1 MKAKRFTAKNMQQA
15 LRMVSDELGPDAVIL
30 SNKRSGKGVEV
41 IAALDYQEIANEQ
54 QQQELER
61 QLILQQELEQAR
73 QVTGEIRQEQPA
85 LDKVSFSSASL
96 DNTNLNKSSS
106 FDHSNVSSTAA
117 LKEALLGIKE
127 GTIAQSKALEAVML
141 GEEELQD
148 TISQQAANM
157 SYDEAAP
164 FFNRVS
170 DELKDLKNW
179 LVSQQGNAWNPTR
192 PLSWQ
197 QAQIWQR
204 CQDLGIDPSWAD
216 KLVSALPED
225 DDDIEKG
232 WAQCLR
238 FIAEDLPLAENNML
252 QTGGCFAFV
261 GPTGAGKSTTIGK
274 LAAQYVINHGNDDI
288 ALITM
293 DNYRIAAHDQLKA
306 FARIMEIPLLILEP
320 NGDLSAMLEQ
330 LSDKKFILIDT
341 AGLAIQDPHF
351 SVQLSMLKGAGNKV
365 QTLLAL
371 PLTSQARCLQEN
383 FEHFK
388 PAGIDGCI
396 FTKLDECFSLG
407 QAMSIA
413 SVTRLPIHMVT
424 DGPHIPDDIHFPN
437 AKKMVRLAEQMARM
451 AQTRWQTS
459 EVSSAMNNNFMQH
472 GV

>member
-30 SNKRSGKGVEV
+30 SNKRLGKGVEV
-41 IAALDYQEIANEQ
+41 IAALDYQEMADEQ
-54 QQQELER
+54 QQQEIDR
-61 QLILQQELEQAR
+61 QLTLQKELEQAK
-73 QVTGEIRQEQPA
+73 QATGKIRQEQPS
-85 LDKVSFSSASL
+85 LEQSSLNQSSL
-96 DNTNLNKSSS
+96 NQAK
-106 FDHSNVSSTAA
+106 FDHTNVSSTAA
-117 LKEALLGIKE
+117 LKEALMGIKE
-127 GTIAQSKALEAVML
+127 GTIAQSKALDAVME
-141 GEEELQD
+141 GGEELQQ
-148 TISQQAANM
+148 TISQKTANM
-157 SYDEAAP
+157 TADEATP
-164 FFNRVS
+164 FLNKVS

-179 LVSQQGNAWNPTR
+179 LVSQQGNAWNPNR

-252 QTGGCFAFV
+252 HTGGCFAFV

-274 LAAQYVINHGNDDI
+274 LAAQYVINHGPESI

-306 FARIMEIPLLILEP
+306 FARIMEIPLMVLEP
-320 NGDLSAMLEQ
+320 NGDLSAMLEK

-365 QTLLAL
+365 RTLLAL

-437 AKKMVRLAEQMARM
+437 AEKMVRLAEQMARM
-451 AQTRWQTS
+451 AQARWQTS
-459 EVSSAMNNNFMQH
+459 EVSSAMKNNFMQH
-472 GV
+472 GA

>member
-15 LRMVSDELGPDAVIL
+15 LRMVSAELGPDAVIL
-30 SNKRSGKGVEV
+30 SNKRLGKGVEV
-41 IAALDYQEIANEQ
+41 IAALDYQEMADEQ
-54 QQQELER
+54 QQQEIDR
-61 QLILQQELEQAR
+61 QLSLQQELEQAK
-73 QVTGEIRQEQPA
+73 QATGKIRQAQPSQA
-85 LDKVSFSSASL
+85 QASQEKPKLDHA
-96 DNTNLNKSSS
+96 
-106 FDHSNVSSTAA
+106 NVSSTAA
-117 LKEALLGIKE
+117 LKEALMGIKE
-127 GTIAQSKALEAVML
+127 GTIAQSKALDAVMQS
-141 GEEELQD
+141 EEELQQ
-148 TISQQAANM
+148 TMSQKTSSM
-157 SYDEAAP
+157 SSAEAEP
-164 FFNRVS
+164 FLAKVS

-179 LVSQQGNAWNPTR
+179 LVSQQGNAWNPNR

-216 KLVSALPED
+216 KLVSAIPD
-225 DDDIEKG
+225 DDDENIEKG

-252 QTGGCFAFV
+252 HTGGCFAFV

-274 LAAQYVINHGNDDI
+274 LAAQYVMNHGSDNI

-293 DNYRIAAHDQLKA
+293 DNYRIAAHDQLKT
-306 FARIMEIPLLILEP
+306 FARIMEVPLMVLEP
-320 NGDLSAMLEQ
+320 NGDLSALLEK

-365 QTLLAL
+365 HTLLAL

-437 AKKMVRLAEQMARM
+437 AEKMVRLAEQMARM

-459 EVSSAMNNNFMQH
+459 EMSSAANNNFMQH

>member
-30 SNKRSGKGVEV
+30 SNKRLGKGVEV
-41 IAALDYQEIANEQ
+41 IAALDYQEVANEQ
-54 QQQELER
+54 QQAEIDR
-61 QLILQQELEQAR
+61 QLTLQQELEQAK
-73 QVTGEIRQEQPA
+73 QATGKIRQEQPTQA
-85 LDKVSFSSASL
+85 MLERTD
-96 DNTNLNKSSS
+96 
-106 FDHSNVSSTAA
+106 VSSTAA
-117 LKEALLGIKE
+117 LKEALMGIKE
-127 GTIAQSKALEAVML
+127 GTIAQSAALEAVMN
-141 GEEELQD
+141 GEEELKQS
-148 TISQQAANM
+148 INQQTSTMNSA
-157 SYDEAAP
+157 EAEP
-164 FFNRVS
+164 FLTQVS

-179 LVSQQGNAWNPTR
+179 LVSQQGNAWNPNR

-238 FIAEDLPLAENNML
+238 FIAEDIPLAENNML

-274 LAAQYVINHGNDDI
+274 LAAQYVINHGSEDV

-306 FARIMEIPLLILEP
+306 FARIMEIPLLVLEP
-320 NGDLSAMLEQ
+320 NGDLTALLDQ
-330 LSDKKFILIDT
+330 LADKKFILIDT
-341 AGLAIQDPHF
+341 AGLASQDPHF
-351 SVQLSMLKGAGNKV
+351 SVQLSMLKRAGNRV
-365 QTLLAL
+365 STLLAL

-437 AKKMVRLAEQMARM
+437 AEKMVRLAEQMARM
-451 AQTRWQTS
+451 AQARWQTS

>member
-30 SNKRSGKGVEV
+30 SNKRVGKGVEV
-41 IAALDYQEIANEQ
+41 IAALDYQEIADEQ
-54 QQQELER
+54 QQQEIDR
-61 QLILQQELEQAR
+61 QLALQQELEQAK
-73 QVTGEIRQEQPA
+73 QATGKIREEQPVQRQPQ
-85 LDKVSFSSASL
+85 LDQ
-96 DNTNLNKSSS
+96 
-106 FDHSNVSSTAA
+106 SNVATTAA
-117 LKEALLGIKE
+117 LKEALIGIKE
-127 GTIAQSKALEAVML
+127 GTIAQSVALDAVMQS
-141 GEEELQD
+141 EEDLHVS
-148 TISQQAANM
+148 ISKKTSNM
-157 SYDEAAP
+157 SSDEAAP
-164 FFNRVS
+164 FLNKVS

-179 LVSQQGNAWNPTR
+179 LVSQQGNAWNPNR

-232 WAQCLR
+232 WAQCLKY
-238 FIAEDLPLAENNML
+238 IAEDLPLAENNML

-274 LAAQYVINHGNDDI
+274 LAAQHVINHGNEDI

-306 FARIMEIPLLILEP
+306 FARIMEIPLLVLEP
-320 NGDLSAMLEQ
+320 NGDLSAMLDQ
-330 LSDKKFILIDT
+330 LADKKFILIDT

-351 SVQLSMLKGAGNKV
+351 SVQLSMLKGAGNRVK
-365 QTLLAL
+365 TLLAL

-383 FEHFK
+383 YEHFK
-388 PAGIDGCI
+388 PAGIDGSI

-437 AKKMVRLAEQMARM
+437 AAKMVHLAEQMARM
-451 AQTRWQTS
+451 AQNRWQTS

>member
-30 SNKRSGKGVEV
+30 SNKRVGKGVEV

-54 QQQELER
+54 QQQEINR
-61 QLILQQELEQAR
+61 QLALQQELEQAR
-73 QVTGEIRQEQPA
+73 QATGKIRQEQPL
-85 LDKVSFSSASL
+85 LDQ
-96 DNTNLNKSSS
+96 
-106 FDHSNVSSTAA
+106 SNVSTTAA
-117 LKEALLGIKE
+117 LKEDLQDIKE
-127 GTIAQSKALEAVML
+127 GTIAQSAALDAVLLSEEDLQKSISDKAV
-141 GEEELQD
+141 
-148 TISQQAANM
+148 TS
-157 SYDEAAP
+157 SRDEATP
-164 FFNRVS
+164 FLNQVTS
-170 DELKDLKNW
+170 ELKDLKNW

-216 KLVSALPED
+216 KLVSALPEGD
-225 DDDIEKG
+225 EDIEKG
-232 WAQCLR
+232 WAQCLK
-238 FIAEDLPLAENNML
+238 FIAEDLPLADNNML
-252 QTGGCFAFV
+252 KTGGCFAFV

-274 LAAQYVINHGNDDI
+274 LAAQYVIDHGSEDI

-306 FARIMEIPLLILEP
+306 FARIMEIPLLVLEP
-320 NGDLSAMLEQ
+320 NGDLSAMLDQ

-351 SVQLSMLKGAGNKV
+351 SVQLSMLKGAGNRV
-365 QTLLAL
+365 RSLLAL

-383 FEHFK
+383 YEHFK

-413 SVTRLPIHMVT
+413 SVARLPIHMVT

-451 AQTRWQTS
+451 AQARWQTS

>member
-30 SNKRSGKGVEV
+30 SNKRLGKGVEV
-41 IAALDYQEIANEQ
+41 IAALDYQEMADEQ
-54 QQQELER
+54 QQQEIDR
-61 QLILQQELEQAR
+61 QLTLQQELEQAK
-73 QVTGEIRQEQPA
+73 QATGKIRQEQPS
-85 LDKVSFSSASL
+85 LEQASL
-96 DNTNLNKSSS
+96 NQSSLKQGK
-106 FDHSNVSSTAA
+106 FDHTNVSSTAA
-117 LKEALLGIKE
+117 LKEALMGIKE
-127 GTIAQSKALEAVML
+127 GTIAQSKALDAVMQ
-141 GEEELQD
+141 GEEELQQ
-148 TISQQAANM
+148 TISQKTASM
-157 SYDEAAP
+157 STDEATP
-164 FFNRVS
+164 FLNKVS

-179 LVSQQGNAWNPTR
+179 LVSQQGNAWNPNR

-252 QTGGCFAFV
+252 HTGGCFAFV

-274 LAAQYVINHGNDDI
+274 LAAQYVINHGPESI

-306 FARIMEIPLLILEP
+306 FARIMEIPLMVLEP
-320 NGDLSAMLEQ
+320 NGDLSAMLET

-341 AGLAIQDPHF
+341 AGLAIQDSHF

-365 QTLLAL
+365 HTLLAL

-383 FEHFK
+383 YEHFK

-437 AKKMVRLAEQMARM
+437 AEKMVRLAEQMARM
-451 AQTRWQTS
+451 AQARWQTS
-459 EVSSAMNNNFMQH
+459 EVSSAMKNNFMQH

>member
-30 SNKRSGKGVEV
+30 SNKRLGKGVEV
-41 IAALDYQEIANEQ
+41 IAALDYQEMADEQ
-54 QQQELER
+54 QQQEIDR
-61 QLILQQELEQAR
+61 QITLQQELEQAK
-73 QVTGEIRQEQPA
+73 QTTGKIREEQPA
-85 LDKVSFSSASL
+85 LESNF
-96 DNTNLNKSSS
+96 LNPSNRNQSS
-106 FDHSNVSSTAA
+106 FDQSNVSTTAA
-117 LKEALLGIKE
+117 LKEALMGIKE
-127 GTIAQSKALEAVML
+127 GTIAQSKALDAVMQ
-141 GEEELQD
+141 GEEALQQ
-148 TISQQAANM
+148 TISQKTSGM
-157 SYDEAAP
+157 SSDEAEP
-164 FFNRVS
+164 FLNKVS
-170 DELKDLKNW
+170 DELRDLKNW

-238 FIAEDLPLAENNML
+238 FIAEDLPLAQNNML
-252 QTGGCFAFV
+252 HTGGCFAFV

-274 LAAQYVINHGNDDI
+274 LAAQYVMNHGNDDI

-293 DNYRIAAHDQLKA
+293 DNYRIAAHDQLKT
-306 FARIMEIPLLILEP
+306 FARIMEVPLMVLEP
-320 NGDLSAMLEQ
+320 NGDLSALLEK

-365 QTLLAL
+365 HTLLAL

-424 DGPHIPDDIHFPN
+424 DGPHIPDDIHFPD
-437 AKKMVRLAEQMARM
+437 AEKMVRLAEQMARM

-459 EVSSAMNNNFMQH
+459 EMSSAAKNNFMQH

>member
-30 SNKRSGKGVEV
+30 SNKRLGKGVEV
-41 IAALDYQEIANEQ
+41 IAALDYQEMADEQ
-54 QQQELER
+54 QQQEIDR
-61 QLILQQELEQAR
+61 QLTLQQELEQAR
-73 QVTGEIRQEQPA
+73 QATGKIRQEEPVQNQ
-85 LDKVSFSSASL
+85 SS
-96 DNTNLNKSSS
+96 LNQAK
-106 FDHSNVSSTAA
+106 FDHTNVSSTAA
-117 LKEALLGIKE
+117 LKEALMGIKE
-127 GTIAQSKALEAVML
+127 GTIAQSKALNAVME
-141 GEEELQD
+141 GEEELQQ
-148 TISQQAANM
+148 TISQKTANM
-157 SYDEAAP
+157 SADEATP
-164 FFNRVS
+164 FLNKVS

-179 LVSQQGNAWNPTR
+179 LVSQQGNAWNPNR

-216 KLVSALPED
+216 TLVSALPED

-238 FIAEDLPLAENNML
+238 FIAEDLPLAENNMMYS
-252 QTGGCFAFV
+252 GGCFAFV

-274 LAAQYVINHGNDDI
+274 LAAQYVINHGPESI

-320 NGDLSAMLEQ
+320 NGDLSAMLDK
-330 LSDKKFILIDT
+330 LADKKFILIDT

-351 SVQLSMLKGAGNKV
+351 SVQLSMLKGAGSRV

-383 FEHFK
+383 YEHFK

-437 AKKMVRLAEQMARM
+437 AEKMVRLAEQMARI
-451 AQTRWQTS
+451 AQARWQTS
-459 EVSSAMNNNFMQH
+459 EVSSAMKNNFMQH

>member
-15 LRMVSDELGPDAVIL
+15 LRMVSEELGPDAVIL
-30 SNKRSGKGVEV
+30 SNKRLGKGVEV
-41 IAALDYQEIANEQ
+41 IAALDYQEMADEQ
-54 QQQELER
+54 QQQEIDR
-61 QLILQQELEQAR
+61 QLTLQQELEQAK
-73 QVTGEIRQEQPA
+73 QATGKIRHEQP
-85 LDKVSFSSASL
+85 K
-96 DNTNLNKSSS
+96 
-106 FDHSNVSSTAA
+106 FDQSDVSSTAA
-117 LKEALLGIKE
+117 LKEALMGIKE
-127 GTIAQSKALEAVML
+127 GTIAQSAALDAVMQS
-141 GEEELQD
+141 EEELHES
-148 TISQQAANM
+148 ISQKTSGM
-157 SYDEAAP
+157 SNDEAEP
-164 FFNRVS
+164 FLNKVS

-179 LVSQQGNAWNPTR
+179 LVSQQGNAWNPNR

-225 DDDIEKG
+225 DNIEKG
-232 WAQCLR
+232 WAHCLKY
-238 FIAEDLPLAENNML
+238 IAEDLPLAENNML

-274 LAAQYVINHGNDDI
+274 LAAQYVINHGNEDI

-306 FARIMEIPLLILEP
+306 FARIMEVPLIVLEP
-320 NGDLSAMLEQ
+320 NGDLSAILDQ

-341 AGLAIQDPHF
+341 AGLAIQDSHF
-351 SVQLSMLKGAGNKV
+351 SVQLSMLKGAGNRV
-365 QTLLAL
+365 STLLAL

-383 FEHFK
+383 YEHFK
-388 PAGIDGCI
+388 PVGIDGCI

-424 DGPHIPDDIHFPN
+424 DGPHIPEDIHFPN
-437 AKKMVRLAEQMARM
+437 AEKMVHLAEQMARM

>member
-30 SNKRSGKGVEV
+30 SNKRLGKGVEV
-41 IAALDYQEIANEQ
+41 IAALDYHEIESER
-54 QQQELER
+54 QQQELDR
-61 QLILQQELEQAR
+61 QLALQQELEQAK
-73 QVTGEIRQEQPA
+73 QATGKIREEQPI
-85 LDKVSFSSASL
+85 
-96 DNTNLNKSSS
+96 

-117 LKEALLGIKE
+117 LKEALMGIKE
-127 GTIAQSKALEAVML
+127 GTIAQSKALDAVME
-141 GEEELQD
+141 GEQELQKS
-148 TISQQAANM
+148 ISQTTAFM
-157 SYDEAAP
+157 SDDEALP
-164 FFNRVS
+164 FFNKVS
-170 DELKDLKNW
+170 EELKDLKNW
-179 LVSQQGNAWNPTR
+179 LVSQQGNAWNPNR

-225 DDDIEKG
+225 VSDIEKS
-232 WAQCLR
+232 WAQCLT
-238 FIAEDLPLAENNML
+238 FIAEDLPLAHNNML

-274 LAAQYVINHGNDDI
+274 LAAQYVMNHGSDDV

-320 NGDLSAMLEQ
+320 NGDLLALLEQ

-351 SVQLSMLKGAGNKV
+351 SVQLSMLKKAGNNIK
-365 QTLLAL
+365 TLLAL

-388 PAGIDGCI
+388 PAGVDGCI

-437 AKKMVRLAEQMARM
+437 ANKMVRLAEQMARM
-451 AQTRWQTS
+451 AQARWQTS
-459 EVSSAMNNNFMQH
+459 EVSSAMNTNLMQH